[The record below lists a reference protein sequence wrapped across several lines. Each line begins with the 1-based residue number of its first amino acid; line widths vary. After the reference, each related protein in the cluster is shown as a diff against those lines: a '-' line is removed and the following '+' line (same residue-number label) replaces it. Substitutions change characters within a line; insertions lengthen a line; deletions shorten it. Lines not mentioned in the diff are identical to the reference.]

1 MRFKVL
7 ITAFVDAIDNVSR
20 ALSTKTPM
28 PILKA
33 IKLDVTEEGIYLTA
47 SNANIT
53 IKQFLSATQDGK
65 QIMDIEET
73 GSAAI
78 PGRLLFEVLR
88 KAHEEYVELALFED
102 KVVKITFG
110 NSEYTLNCFDV
121 REYPNI
127 TLINSEEPIII
138 KARELFDV
146 INQTVISVST
156 NESRPILTGVNVVVE
171 NDELV
176 CVATD
181 SYRLS
186 RKIVTLN
193 QGPTEPVNIIVPGK
207 SLQELSRILDDF
219 KEDVE
224 VHITPN
230 MIAFKFDH
238 LIFQSRLISGKYP
251 DTKRLIPEKF
261 GLELTINRSDLIDVI
276 DRVSLLS
283 REGASNIIKFD
294 IYEDKTIVSLDSPEI
309 GKVTEEIIPK
319 HQSGSLIRIGFNSK
333 YLLDALR
340 VLDDEEVTL
349 KFTGEVRPFII
360 ETSDVTVTQLILPVR
375 IE

>member
-1 MRFKVL
+1 MRFKILNQV
-7 ITAFVDAIDNVSR
+7 FFNAIDNVSR

-33 IKLDVTEEGIYLTA
+33 IKTDVTKEGIFLTA

-53 IKQFLSATQDGK
+53 IKQFVAKEVDGQK
-65 QIMDIEET
+65 IMEIEET

-78 PGRLLFEVLR
+78 PGRLLLEVLR
-88 KAHEEYVELALFED
+88 KAHSEYVELALYEE
-102 KVVKITFG
+102 KIVKITFG
-110 NSEYTLNCFDV
+110 NSEFTLNCYDV

-127 TLINSEEPIII
+127 SLISSTDPIRI
-138 KARELFDV
+138 KAKELAQL

-156 NESRPILTGVNVVVE
+156 NESRPILTGVNLWVE
-171 NDELV
+171 NNELI

-186 RKIVTLN
+186 RKVVTLSE
-193 QGPTEPVNIIVPGK
+193 PRTEPINIIVPGK
-207 SLQELSRILDDF
+207 SLQELSRILVDF
-219 KEDVE
+219 DEE
-224 VHITPN
+224 VAIHLSPN
-230 MIAFKFDH
+230 MIAFEFDH

-251 DTKRLIPEKF
+251 DTNRLIPQNF
-261 GLELTINRSDLIDVI
+261 GLELTMDRQELIDVI

-283 REGASNIIKFD
+283 REGATNIIKFD
-294 IYEDKTIVSLDSPEI
+294 IYEDKTIVSLESPEI
-309 GKVTEEIIPK
+309 GKVTEEIVPK

-340 VLDDEEVTL
+340 VLEDDEVTL
-349 KFTGEVRPFII
+349 KFTGEVRPFVIV
-360 ETSDVTVTQLILPVR
+360 TKDVTVTQLILPVR